1 LHQIYKAVQNLRLT
15 NFNEISLHELLSILT
30 NNIYPQ
36 IELQA
41 NLVFSNLENIATI
54 DKPHDELPSFEF
66 LNSLFAKVNEVVKQ
80 VLKYKQQLVLP
91 FIETNLYEIKTPDNI
106 SKVEEQFKNII
117 LHLNAKNKLI
127 QQLLHKLRAVANNYS
142 PIAGL
147 NTYYQ
152 ACYCALSDYEQ
163 LINDLIYT
171 EELVLFPKF
180 LRYIGANQ

>member
-1 LHQIYKAVQNLRLT
+1 MHQIYKAVQNLRLT

-106 SKVEEQFKNII
+106 SKI
-117 LHLNAKNKLI
+117 
-127 QQLLHKLRAVANNYS
+127 
-142 PIAGL
+142 
-147 NTYYQ
+147 
-152 ACYCALSDYEQ
+152 
-163 LINDLIYT
+163 
-171 EELVLFPKF
+171 
-180 LRYIGANQ
+180 